1 MHQHAVSVPVSSW
14 CCASES
20 ERRAGLSVTGRR
32 SRESLPAARHG
43 KSDMASVQ
51 KIKLSPSRDI
61 PFNKLVLSQS
71 NVRRVKAGVSIEQ
84 LAESIAQRNLFRIMR
99 DRLRAFGIFA
109 KIILWK
115 LCFFVPVDATGP
127 AILAKVLEC
136 YRMVRVADRAAL

>member
-1 MHQHAVSVPVSSW
+1 
-14 CCASES
+14 
-20 ERRAGLSVTGRR
+20 
-32 SRESLPAARHG
+32 
-43 KSDMASVQ
+43 MANAVQ
-51 KIKLSPSRDI
+51 KIKLSPSRDL
-61 PFNKLVLSQS
+61 PFSKLVLGQS
-71 NVRRVKAGVSIEQ
+71 NVRRGKAGVSIEQ

-136 YRMVRVADRAAL
+136 YRMVRLADRAAS